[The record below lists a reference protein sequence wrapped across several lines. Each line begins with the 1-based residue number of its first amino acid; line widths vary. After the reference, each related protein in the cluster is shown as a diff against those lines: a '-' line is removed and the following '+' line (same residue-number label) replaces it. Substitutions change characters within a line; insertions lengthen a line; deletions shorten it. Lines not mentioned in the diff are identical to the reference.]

1 MNFAIKRIA
10 GALAGAFAAAAL
22 VASFAA
28 PAQAAPAAVK
38 AAAPQAASP
47 QAAASQTGAV
57 AAPLSAEAPDAGIR
71 LTRVTPA
78 YWKVTFANAPLNI
91 VGPKEV
97 RELVKI
103 VEAIEADQQ
112 VQVVVFD
119 SAIPGSFIAHYDLL
133 TPLEESTGMA
143 PGPTG
148 MHPVPDIMVRIARL
162 PIVTISSIRGRAT
175 GIGSELILATDMR
188 FASREKAVLSQWE
201 VGAGLVAGGG
211 PMARLPRLVGRGR
224 ALEIL
229 VASDDISGD
238 VAERYGYVNRAL
250 PDAELDGF
258 VDTMA
263 RRIASFERAAIVDT
277 KALVN
282 LASLPPDAEMQPG
295 WDAFIASVKRPATQ
309 QRLKALVD
317 QGLQQPGGIE
327 VDLGRATAAYRK

>member
-1 MNFAIKRIA
+1 MNFTMKRA
-10 GALAGAFAAAAL
+10 AAALAGAFAAATLA
-22 VASFAA
+22 VSFAG
-28 PAQAAPAAVK
+28 PAQAAAPKAAVPK
-38 AAAPQAASP
+38 AATAS
-47 QAAASQTGAV
+47 
-57 AAPLSAEAPDAGIR
+57 AAPLSAEAPDAKIR

-229 VASDDISGD
+229 VASDDINGD
-238 VAERYGYVNRAL
+238 VAERYGYVNRSL

-258 VDTMA
+258 VDSMA

-309 QRLKALVD
+309 QRLKALVE
-317 QGLQQPGGIE
+317 QGLQQPGAIE
-327 VDLGRATAAYRK
+327 ENLGRATAAYRK